1 MRGDGRWEEKKGGRE
16 GGGDEGRWGRRGEEG
31 CYSVKNYALPFGR
44 DTFLFSTICLL
55 SPCVQR
61 ERQKDREKLRKK
73 KESDLPGA
81 VMQMNKYATNEA
93 FSNRVAC
100 SL

>member
-1 MRGDGRWEEKKGGRE
+1 MGGKEGRKRGWRG
-16 GGGDEGRWGRRGEEG
+16 GRWGRRGEEG
-31 CYSVKNYALPFGR
+31 YYSVQM
-44 DTFLFSTICLL
+44 LFTSLWNQYTQQYVYF

-93 FSNRVAC
+93 FSK
-100 SL
+100 L